1 MNILLLLHLF
11 NTWTMSKKILVP
23 TDFTKVADTA
33 LHHAMVMSNAIDATV
48 HVLHVIGNKKEISEA
63 KLKLET
69 LQARMLKEFKVE
81 IETVVRI
88 GSIYDD
94 IDKVATEIDASIIVM
109 GTHGLTG
116 MQFLTG
122 SRAMKIV
129 TESSVP
135 FIIVQERPMRT
146 GGYDRIVVPL
156 DLHKETKQKLKL
168 VADMAKYFDSKIFLV
183 SPGETDEFLK
193 NQLNRNLN
201 YAKSFFNKR
210 EIDFEVE
217 ISENKSSA
225 FAKAVIKYAAA
236 VDADLIGIMNFYEN
250 SLMGILGGSYE
261 QQMIT
266 NEAQIPVLVMNP
278 VETHIL
284 DRSVFAN

>member
-1 MNILLLLHLF
+1 
-11 NTWTMSKKILVP
+11 MSKKILVP
-23 TDFTKVADTA
+23 TDFTKVGDTA
-33 LHHAMVMSNAIDATV
+33 LNHAVVMSKAINAEV
-48 HVLHVIGNKKEISEA
+48 HVLHVIANKKEISEA

-69 LQARMLKEFKVE
+69 LQSKMLKQHETE
-81 IETVVRI
+81 IHTVVRI
-88 GSIYDD
+88 GSIFDD
-94 IDKVATEIDASIIVM
+94 IDKVATEIGASLIVM
-109 GTHGLTG
+109 GTHGLKG
-116 MQFLTG
+116 MQFITG

-135 FIIVQERPMRT
+135 FIIVQERPMRNS
-146 GGYDRIVVPL
+146 GYDRIVVPL

-168 VADMAKYFDSKIFLV
+168 VADMAMYFESKVFLV

-193 NQLNRNLN
+193 NQLDRNLN
-201 YAKSFFNKR
+201 YTKSFLDER
-210 EIDFEVE
+210 EIEYEVE
-217 ISENKSSA
+217 ISETKSSS
-225 FAKAVIKYAAA
+225 FAKAVIKYAAS

-261 QQMIT
+261 QHMIT

-278 VETHIL
+278 IETHVI

>member
-1 MNILLLLHLF
+1 M
-11 NTWTMSKKILVP
+11 MSKKILVP
-23 TDFTKVADTA
+23 TDFTKVGDTA
-33 LHHAMVMSNAIDATV
+33 LNHAVVMSQAIDAEV
-48 HVLHVIGNKKEISEA
+48 HVLHVIANKKEISEA

-69 LQARMLKEFKVE
+69 LQSKMMKEHGAE
-81 IETVVRI
+81 IHTVVRI
-88 GSIYDD
+88 GSIFDD
-94 IDKVATEIDASIIVM
+94 IDKVATEISASLIVM
-109 GTHGLTG
+109 GTHGLKG
-116 MQFLTG
+116 MQFITG

-135 FIIVQERPMRT
+135 FIIVQERPMRNS
-146 GGYDRIVVPL
+146 GYDRIVVPL

-168 VADMAKYFDSKIFLV
+168 VADMAMYFDSKVFLV

-193 NQLNRNLN
+193 NQLDRNLN
-201 YAKSFFNKR
+201 YTKNFLDER
-210 EIDFEVE
+210 EIEYEVE
-217 ISENKSSA
+217 ISETKSSS
-225 FAKAVIKYAAA
+225 FAKAVVKYAAS

-261 QQMIT
+261 QHMIT

-278 VETHIL
+278 IETHVI